1 MTKAGLIILTLIIV
15 LITGKNECDD
25 SRLAKL
31 GQIKKYHKKFVENH
45 WINAENPG
53 NGKTPYQNKGIK
65 WELTDY
71 LLEDASYWSI
81 KDIVI
86 GYKFPKKIIKKLNL
100 NSLRLYASV
109 SNAYVHFAKGYRG
122 VNPEARYTSGNYS
135 SPLIEGYQRGAW
147 PMERSYNFG
156 IDINF

>member
-1 MTKAGLIILTLIIV
+1 MLFCFAKSILHSGWPDI
-15 LITGKNECDD
+15 
-25 SRLAKL
+25 
-31 GQIKKYHKKFVENH
+31 

-53 NGKTPYQNKGIK
+53 DGKTPYQNNGMK

-81 KDIVI
+81 KDIVL

-100 NSLRLYASV
+100 NSLRFYASV

-122 VNPEARYTSGNYS
+122 VNPEARTTSGDYA